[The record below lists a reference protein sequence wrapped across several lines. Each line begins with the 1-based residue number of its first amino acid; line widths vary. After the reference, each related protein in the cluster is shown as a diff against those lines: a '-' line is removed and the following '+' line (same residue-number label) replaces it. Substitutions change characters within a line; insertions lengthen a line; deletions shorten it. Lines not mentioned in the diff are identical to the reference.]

1 MKRPLGLLGGF
12 ALAALV
18 AAGCGHKGEGAKENA
33 TRLPT
38 AQVRVQAAE
47 NKLQAVSEEVVAT
60 VQAKL
65 HATLEA
71 KLSGRIDKLPVVL
84 GQRVK
89 AGELLARLDAPEINA
104 RLEQAEA
111 ALEQAE
117 RDWKRIAALFEQQ
130 TQWWAG

>member
-12 ALAALV
+12 ALGALV
-18 AAGCGHKGEGAKENA
+18 AAGCEHEGEGTKENA
-33 TRLPT
+33 TKLPT
-38 AQVRVQAAE
+38 AQVRVQTAE
-47 NKLQAVSEEVVAT
+47 NKLQAVTEEVVAT

-71 KLSGRIDKLPVVL
+71 KLSGRIDKLPMVL

-89 AGELLARLDAPEINA
+89 TGELLARLDAPKLNA